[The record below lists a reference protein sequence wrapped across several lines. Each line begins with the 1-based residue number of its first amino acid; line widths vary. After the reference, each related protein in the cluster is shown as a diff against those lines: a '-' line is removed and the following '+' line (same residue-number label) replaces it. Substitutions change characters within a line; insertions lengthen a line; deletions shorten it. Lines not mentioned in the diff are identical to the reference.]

1 MPLSDVDVMGH
12 ATSFFQSAWRASS
25 RCEGTPLSFL
35 RRVVRPRFKG
45 GAEDRES
52 EDGNEVYGAEGRNS

>member
-1 MPLSDVDVMGH
+1 MGH
-12 ATSFFQSAWRASS
+12 ATSFFQMRGGPHSDVKARHF
-25 RCEGTPLSFL
+25 FL
-35 RRVVRPRFKG
+35 RRVVGPWCKG